1 MTMDKYIVFILS
13 HGRANKVDTFK
24 TLRDQGYTGRIGI
37 VIDDEDEQGDAYR
50 KKFGKDNVFVF
61 NKAEV
66 AKRFDEVIKG
76 DRRTVVYARNACF
89 DIARLIGIKYF
100 IELDDDYSYFSYTFD
115 SELEWCRKREKK
127 TIHDLDAIF
136 SSVWD
141 FYLKTNAASVALAQG
156 GDFIGGGDAGNTDS
170 VKLLRKA
177 MNSFFCSTDRPFN
190 FTGRINED
198 VNTYTME
205 AHRGMLFFT
214 VNQIGLNQGK
224 TQSNKGG
231 MTEVYLDSGTYLKSF
246 FSVIVCPSAVKV
258 RMMGAK
264 QRRLHHSVSW
274 NNCAPKLIAETYKKK
289 RVL

>member
-1 MTMDKYIVFILS
+1 MTTDKYIVFILS

-50 KKFGKDNVFVF
+50 KKFGADNVFEF
-61 NKAEV
+61 NKSEV

-89 DIARLIGIKYF
+89 DIARRIGVKYF
-100 IELDDDYSYFSYTFD
+100 IELDDDYTYFSYTFD
-115 SELEWCRKREKK
+115 PELEWCRKREKK

-231 MTEVYLDSGTYLKSF
+231 MTDVYLDSGTYLKSF

-289 RVL
+289 RVS

>member
-1 MTMDKYIVFILS
+1 MKNDKYIIFILS
-13 HGRANKVDTFK
+13 HGRAKKVDTYK

-37 VIDDEDEQGDAYR
+37 VIDDEDEQGDEYR
-50 KKFGKDNVFVF
+50 KKFGAENVFEF
-61 NKAEV
+61 NKDDV

-89 DIARLIGIKYF
+89 DIAKRIGIKYF
-100 IELDDDYSYFSYTFD
+100 IELDDDYTYFSYTFNP
-115 SELEWCRKREKK
+115 ELEWCKKLEKK

-141 FYLKTNAASVALAQG
+141 FYLRTNAASVALAQG
-156 GDFIGGGDAGNTDS
+156 GDFIGGGDCHNTDS
-170 VKLLRKA
+170 VRLMRKA

-205 AHRGMLFFT
+205 AHRGLLFFT
-214 VNQIGLNQGK
+214 VNQVGLNQGQ
-224 TQSNKGG
+224 TQKNKGG

-246 FSVIVCPSAVKV
+246 FSVICCPSAVKV
-258 RMMGAK
+258 KMMGAK
-264 QRRLHHSVSW
+264 SRRLHHSVTW
-274 NNCAPKLIAETYKKK
+274 NNCARKL
-289 RVL
+289 

>member
-1 MTMDKYIVFILS
+1 MTTDKYIVFILS

-61 NKAEV
+61 NKTEV
-66 AKRFDEVIKG
+66 AKRFDEVIRG

-89 DIARLIGIKYF
+89 DIARQIGIKYF
-100 IELDDDYSYFSYTFD
+100 IELDDDYLYFSYTFD
-115 SELEWCRKREKK
+115 PELEWCRNREKK

-141 FYLKTNAASVALAQG
+141 FYLKTTAASVALAQG
-156 GDFIGGGDAGNTDS
+156 GDFIGGGDGNNTDS

-231 MTEVYLDSGTYLKSF
+231 MTEVYLDNGTYLKSF

-274 NNCAPKLIAETYKKK
+274 NNCAPKLIDETYKKK
-289 RVL
+289 RVS

>member
-1 MTMDKYIVFILS
+1 MTTDQYIVFILS

-89 DIARLIGIKYF
+89 DIAKRIGIKYF

-115 SELEWCRKREKK
+115 SELEWCRKRGKK
-127 TIHDLDAIF
+127 TISNLDAVF
-136 SSVWD
+136 SAVWD

-231 MTEVYLDSGTYLKSF
+231 MTDVYLDSGTYLKSF

-289 RVL
+289 RVS

>member
-1 MTMDKYIVFILS
+1 MTTDKYIVFILS

-89 DIARLIGIKYF
+89 DIAKRIGIKYF
-100 IELDDDYSYFSYTFD
+100 IELDDDYNYFSYTFD
-115 SELEWCRKREKK
+115 SELEWCRKRGKK
-127 TIHDLDAIF
+127 TISNLDAIF
-136 SSVWD
+136 SAVWD
-141 FYLKTNAASVALAQG
+141 FYLKTTAASVALAQG

-231 MTEVYLDSGTYLKSF
+231 MTDVYLDSGTYLKSF

-289 RVL
+289 RVS